1 MAECVRVS
9 PMGGFYA
16 PPSPTIVVANVAAM
30 STVHV
35 LGNPRAS
42 ASGATTIRKVVS
54 VLRVGGADPVV
65 LAATSRAEAA
75 ASMQAAVRAGA
86 RRLVVVGGDGLVHL
100 AVQATAGT
108 DVVLGIVPFGTGN
121 DFARALGIHDLALAH
136 AAAHALEP
144 PIGFDA
150 MRTTHGWAVSVATM
164 GFSATVNARA
174 NDLRW
179 PRGSARYTIATLLEI
194 PRLRAVPLEITLDG
208 EQSQH
213 DVSLVAIANT
223 AYFGGG
229 MAICPDADPH
239 DGKLDIAIIGSVSRT
254 TLLRVF
260 PRVFRGTHVRHPAV
274 TMLRG
279 THLHLTRR
287 DRDPSSA
294 LRGDGEPLGTLPVDI
309 ELVPGALH
317 IAGGAGTADT
327 GGGAAT
333 ADTAGGA
340 HVP

>member
-1 MAECVRVS
+1 
-9 PMGGFYA
+9 
-16 PPSPTIVVANVAAM
+16 M
-30 STVHV
+30 STVHL

-42 ASGATTIRKVVS
+42 AAGAATIRAVAS
-54 VLRVGGADPVV
+54 VLRAAGADPVV
-65 LAATSRAEAA
+65 LEATSRADAA
-75 ASMQAAVRAGA
+75 ATLHDAVRDGA

-121 DFARALGIHDLALAH
+121 DFARALGIDELALAD

-144 PIGFDA
+144 AVGFDA

-164 GFSATVNARA
+164 GFAATVNARA

-208 EQSQH
+208 VQSH
-213 DVSLVAIANT
+213 HEVAFVAVANT

-229 MAICPDADPH
+229 MAICPQADPH
-239 DGKLDIAIIGSVSRT
+239 DGALDIAVIGAVSRT

-279 THLHLTRR
+279 THLHVARN
-287 DRDPSSA
+287 DRAHTDA
-294 LRGDGEPLGTLPVDI
+294 LRGDGEPLGPLPVDI
-309 ELVPGALH
+309 ELVPDAVN
-317 IAGGAGTADT
+317 IAGAGRSA
-327 GGGAAT
+327 
-333 ADTAGGA
+333 
-340 HVP
+340 